1 MLLRCLWDA
10 AGLGPEG
17 CAAMALW
24 LVSGLLGEWGAAG
37 GAWGSEMGIL
47 RPKLGGCCH
56 RAGMWGWKWGWGQK
70 WGSGAGNGVWGWKW
84 GLLAERW
91 GRGLGFGLRTP
102 RFGVG
107 IFGVCGFCVPGSW
120 VFWGHFGGRD
130 PQDFGVADPPPPPEV
145 QLKPRQQPFRLRRQW
160 AELVLR
166 LSDAPPGAVARGKAG
181 GHGGGVGGGGRSGGG
196 LAWGSHPMGS
206 GPLLGGRRPCWET
219 SLWVWGRGLTPCPP
233 PQLR

>member
-1 MLLRCLWDA
+1 MVGNV
-10 AGLGPEG
+10 GL
-17 CAAMALW
+17 
-24 LVSGLLGEWGAAG
+24 
-37 GAWGSEMGIL
+37 EMGV
-47 RPKLGGCCH
+47 
-56 RAGMWGWKWGWGQK
+56 WGQK
-70 WGSGAGNGVWGWKW
+70 WGVWGWEW
-84 GLLAERW
+84 GLLCERW

-130 PQDFGVADPPPPPEV
+130 PKGFGVADPPPPPAAWCPPPPEV

-181 GHGGGVGGGGRSGGG
+181 GHGGGGGGGQGDGGG
-196 LAWGSHPMGS
+196 PG
-206 GPLLGGRRPCWET
+206 LGVAPHGVRSVAGGQT
-219 SLWVWGRGLTPCPP
+219 SMLGNFSVGLGEGADAVPP
-233 PQLR
+233 PLPPTQMSRACSCAATSSFLSTRSWR